1 MKIIKSIKNRIFIT
15 AIAIVFALGCFPI
28 FELSNLYSYAYNPT
42 SISITNAEF
51 DNYSGSDY
59 PKTPTSWTKNSANST
74 SSSIITGVVNTDT
87 EEFVDNQE
95 EYGLATL
102 PDNSSNSS
110 DKKNVLMINSGLT
123 ASSYAYNSTSFTLSR
138 DSFYIITVQVL
149 TSAKVW
155 TQSNPEIAISSTAS
169 LVLDGI
175 DNSSITNI
183 NTMGNWDTY
192 SFYVETNQF
201 TNKTVTLQLWLGSA
215 TSTSAGAVLFDKI
228 SATRFDQTEFN
239 IRKSATSFVDMT
251 NKYISLIDTTIDVDT
266 KINNP
271 SFATDLT
278 DWAMAS
284 NEESDLTGVFTG
296 RTAVDSTYSSATT
309 HVTNNPFTN
318 LRADDNYAL
327 FINNTSPAG
336 TTYTSNEFTIERQSY
351 YLISIWAKTGTFDE
365 GGATISLVPTSED
378 LSATSIT
385 NIATTTTTNSIT
397 NNWTKYSIYVLGSP
411 FGDEVVTLSLGLGST
426 AEDDLVEGYVF
437 FDDITVTNINY
448 AQYTN
453 ATADSSN
460 VKAQLFTSGTTPTI
474 ANAYFNF
481 ASTSYDGIYPLAP
494 ASWTVGNEDNT
505 TSGII
510 CTNAT
515 HFNANSSQYGSIQL
529 SDIGFT
535 PLQYDTNETTANN
548 NLMMIRNSIPSYQSY
563 TSSTYSLSTSSYIT
577 VSVDAKAYNGS
588 VAYIKILS
596 GNTILSEFRVDNDT
610 EWKTYITNIYSGLTS
625 HTITIE
631 IGLGSETNLV
641 SGYAFFD
648 NVRLTTSD
656 NNNFVDITETAN
668 NVKID
673 LSSEEFTLLDDETD
687 GELVVPTNWTT
698 SISSANA
705 DAIDA
710 GVAVDESN
718 GNVLTI
724 VSTNANNQQQYTSN
738 FTYTL
743 DSATYYK
750 VVFTIN
756 SSNLSGLADSGL
768 EFGFTEN
775 STIFT
780 NITPTEFTEYT
791 FYING
796 ASLSS
801 ITPFIKLVSINAT
814 NTVSAMLKSIKISVI
829 TEVEYADIVEELE
842 SDEPPTTALAL
853 GNVEEEGDDET
864 TTASYNNTF
873 DWLII
878 PSLIIS
884 LAVVMA
890 VVGFSLRKTKFKKHS
905 KKSVSTYDR
914 NRTLH
919 PQLLSKEIENARN
932 ARLEELQN
940 KLLANKK
947 ELEEY
952 ELQYKNK
959 LQAITDAKETKKQES
974 EFKKYAKGR
983 RKLAVEQ
990 EKLESE
996 VEFVTSEEF
1005 AQETEKKLAK
1015 ATTDDTDK
1023 TINNDEV
1030 SSESNNP
1037 ETTIQPNEIDSNNN
1051 NDENK

>member
-1 MKIIKSIKNRIFIT
+1 MKNRIFIT
-15 AIAIVFALGCFPI
+15 AIAIVFALSCFPI
-28 FELSNLYSYAYNPT
+28 FQISDLFCYAYNPT
-42 SISITNAEF
+42 SITITNPEF

-74 SSSIITGVVNTDT
+74 SSSIIAGVVNTDT
-87 EEFVDNQE
+87 DEFVDNQE

-102 PDNSSNSS
+102 PDNSSGSS
-110 DKKNVLMINSGLT
+110 DSKNVLLINSGLT
-123 ASSYAYNSTSFTLSR
+123 ASSYAYNSTSFTLSS

-149 TSAKVW
+149 TSAKIW
-155 TQSNPEIAISSTAS
+155 TESNPEITISSTAS
-169 LVLDGI
+169 LILDGI

-201 TNKTVTLQLWLGSA
+201 DSETVSLQLWLGSS
-215 TSTSAGAVLFDKI
+215 TSTSAGAVMFDKI

-239 IRKSATSFVDMT
+239 VRKSATSFVDTT
-251 NKYISLIDTTIDVDT
+251 NKYISLIDTSIDVDT

-278 DWAMAS
+278 DWTMES
-284 NEESDLTGVFTG
+284 NEESNLTGVFTG
-296 RTAVDSTYSSATT
+296 RTAVDSTYSFATT
-309 HVTNNPFTN
+309 QVTNNPFTN
-318 LRADDNYAL
+318 LRADDDYAL
-327 FINNTSPAG
+327 FINNSSLAG
-336 TTYTSNEFTIERQSY
+336 ITYTSNEFTIERQSY

-365 GGATISLVPTSED
+365 GGATISLIPSNED

-385 NIATTTTTNSIT
+385 DIATTTTTNSIS

-411 FGDEVVTLSLGLGST
+411 FGDEDVTLSLGLGST

-453 ATADSSN
+453 ATADTSN

-474 ANAYFNF
+474 GNAYFNF
-481 ASTSYDGIYPLAP
+481 ASTSYDGVYPLEP
-494 ASWTVGNEDNT
+494 ASWTIGNESNT

-535 PLQYDTNETTANN
+535 PLQYDTNEATANN
-548 NLMMIRNSIPSYQSY
+548 NLLMIRNAIPSYQNY
-563 TSSTYSLSTSSYIT
+563 TSSTYSLATASYIT

-588 VAYIKILS
+588 VGYIKILS
-596 GNTILSEFRVDNDT
+596 GNTILSEFIVDNDT
-610 EWKTYITNIYSGLTS
+610 EWETFKTNIYSGLTS

-631 IGLGSETNLV
+631 VGLGTETNLV

-656 NNNFVDITETAN
+656 NDSFVAITETSN
-668 NVKID
+668 DIKID
-673 LSSEEFTLLDDETD
+673 LSSEEFTLLGTETD
-687 GELVVPTNWTT
+687 GELIVPTNWTT
-698 SISSANA
+698 TISSTNA

-710 GVAVDESN
+710 GVVIDETN

-724 VSTNANNQQQYTSN
+724 VSANANNQQQYTSN

-743 DSATYYK
+743 DSATYYT
-750 VVFTIN
+750 VVFTVN

-780 NITPTEFTEYT
+780 NQTPTELTEYT

-796 ASLSS
+796 ANLSS
-801 ITPFIKLVSINAT
+801 ITPFIKLVSVNAID
-814 NTVSAMLKSIKISVI
+814 TVSAMLKSIEISVI
-829 TEVEYADIVEELE
+829 TEVEFTDIVEELE
-842 SDEPPTTALAL
+842 SDEPPTTALAV
-853 GNVEEEGDDET
+853 GSVEEDGDDET
-864 TTASYNNTF
+864 ETTNYSNTF

-884 LAVVMA
+884 IAVVMA

-905 KKSVSTYDR
+905 RKSVSTYDR
-914 NRTLH
+914 NKTLH

-932 ARLEELQN
+932 AKLEELQN
-940 KLLANKK
+940 KIIANKK

-952 ELQYKNK
+952 ELKYKNK
-959 LQAITDAKETKKQES
+959 LQAITDAKETKKQEA
-974 EFKKYAKGR
+974 EFKRYAKGR
-983 RKLAVEQ
+983 RILAVEQ
-990 EKLESE
+990 EKLQSE
-996 VEFVTSEEF
+996 VEFVESEEF
-1005 AQETEKKLAK
+1005 AEQTEKKLAK
-1015 ATTDDTDK
+1015 AISDATDK
-1023 TINNDEV
+1023 NISNQEISKETNN
-1030 SSESNNP
+1030 S
-1037 ETTIQPNEIDSNNN
+1037 ETTNQPNEIEANNN